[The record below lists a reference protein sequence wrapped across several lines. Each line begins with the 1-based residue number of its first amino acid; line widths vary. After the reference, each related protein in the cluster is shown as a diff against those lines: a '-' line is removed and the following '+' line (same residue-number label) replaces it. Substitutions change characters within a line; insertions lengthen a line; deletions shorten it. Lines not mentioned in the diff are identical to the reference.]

1 MCATACESR
10 STCFFKSPHAYC
22 KPTRV
27 GVPAGQGLWPGSR
40 PLGPRIRRLMRMC
53 DGTLPHVSSARRRG
67 M

>member
-10 STCFFKSPHAYC
+10 SMCFFKSPHA
-22 KPTRV
+22 PTQV

-67 M
+67 V